1 MSAALLLLM
10 AAGGTLIGFLLA
22 VLGAGG
28 SILLLP
34 LLISGAGLPTREAV
48 PLSLLAVTLLAV
60 ANAGPY
66 LRRRQVAPGPALV
79 LGVPA
84 LAGSWIGGS
93 LVKHGLIPEP
103 VQLAVF
109 AAAALLAA
117 WLLTRQRRGS
127 GRWDG
132 PGGDGRA
139 AASRRPGGVLALAGQ
154 GLLVGLLTGIAGV
167 GGGFAIVPALVL
179 LAGLPMPLASGTSLV
194 LIATNSLVALGA
206 LGHWPAAGLPLL
218 APLIAGGLV
227 GAVGGQALAPHLSDR
242 LLRQGFAALLVGSAL
257 LTGAEALQRQRHAAA
272 MGETTL
278 QRAIPSTH
286 AFPHQR

>member
-1 MSAALLLLM
+1 LSAALLLLM

-48 PLSLLAVTLLAV
+48 PLSLLAVTLLAA

-103 VQLAVF
+103 VQLALF
-109 AAAALLAA
+109 AAAALVAA

-127 GRWDG
+127 SRGDG
-132 PGGDGRA
+132 PGGGGRWRGGRRPCRQLYPPPMA
-139 AASRRPGGVLALAGQ
+139 CSISSQQRLPRMPRSGTFQQRRRMVWLRATVTASRARLVM
-154 GLLVGLLTGIAGV
+154 GLE
-167 GGGFAIVPALVL
+167 
-179 LAGLPMPLASGTSLV
+179 
-194 LIATNSLVALGA
+194 
-206 LGHWPAAGLPLL
+206 
-218 APLIAGGLV
+218 APPPS
-227 GAVGGQALAPHLSDR
+227 APC
-242 LLRQGFAALLVGSAL
+242 
-257 LTGAEALQRQRHAAA
+257 
-272 MGETTL
+272 
-278 QRAIPSTH
+278 P
-286 AFPHQR
+286 